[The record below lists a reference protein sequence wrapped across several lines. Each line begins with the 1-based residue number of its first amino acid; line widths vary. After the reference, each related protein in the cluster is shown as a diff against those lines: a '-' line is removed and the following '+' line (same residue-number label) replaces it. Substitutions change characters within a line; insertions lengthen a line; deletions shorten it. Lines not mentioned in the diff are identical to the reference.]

1 MAAAAP
7 RGSPAAAALLQAT
20 AGAGSAVA
28 AALALHP
35 LELTK
40 TRIQTGQAKGPIT
53 SAAARIAS
61 DEGLAALYRG
71 VSAQC
76 FEELLEN
83 FVFFYVYGGLM
94 RLVQRGQDL
103 SMSLNLL
110 IGYVAGVC
118 TTTCVM
124 PVETLSTR
132 LQLSSGEG
140 PWTLLCRVLRD
151 EGPGALFS
159 GIGYNIVLCAN
170 PAIQNTFFDRLK
182 SAILVRRDARLAP
195 GSRRAALSALEASTL
210 GALAKALAL
219 FLCYPLVRMKVL
231 KQAAHDKKEPQNGRE
246 SSSEDVLTPVQ
257 YAGLLY
263 RGLGAALSKNIVSA
277 ALMYSLKEKI
287 ASLVVAGLKK
297 LMQRPALR

>member
-1 MAAAAP
+1 MAAAPP
-7 RGSPAAAALLQAT
+7 RGSPATAALLQAT

-28 AALALHP
+28 VAFALHP

-40 TRIQTGQAKGPIT
+40 TRIQTGQSRGPLT
-53 SAAARIAS
+53 WAAARIAS

-76 FEELLEN
+76 CEEALEN
-83 FVFFYVYGGLM
+83 FVFFYVYAGLK
-94 RLVQRGQDL
+94 RLTQRGQDL
-103 SMSLNLL
+103 STALNLL

-132 LQLSSGEG
+132 LQLSAGEG
-140 PWTLLCRVLRD
+140 PWTLLCRILRD
-151 EGPGALFS
+151 EGLGALFN
-159 GIGYNIVLCAN
+159 GIGYNIILCAN
-170 PAIQNTFFDRLK
+170 PAIQNTLFDRLK
-182 SAILVRRDARLAP
+182 STILARRDARLAP
-195 GSRRAALSALEASTL
+195 GSRRAALSAVEASTL

-231 KQAAHDKKEPQNGRE
+231 KQAAHGREAQDGRE
-246 SSSEDVLTPVQ
+246 SSKEDALTPTQ
-257 YAGLLY
+257 YARLLY

-287 ASLVVAGLKK
+287 ARLVVAGLQK
-297 LMQRPALR
+297 LLRRPALR